1 MVAAGARAARWGS
14 MKAADLER
22 HFSPG
27 ERVLDRGAAQRE
39 LYVVRSGRIRL
50 ERGPSFDPQK
60 RGPGEIFGEV
70 SALIG
75 QGSPY
80 EARAEEESTVLAL
93 ELSVL
98 QELCLE
104 SPEFALRLI
113 RHLASELASSARPPD
128 MSTASRLLADP
139 GARTAEALGRLMPVL
154 LQRVEGRSLPA
165 PVEGTLRELSVAAN
179 MSILDAYVTL
189 QDLLNRDLLQLVD
202 DQLSVL
208 EPAALRAL
216 IR

>member
-1 MVAAGARAARWGS
+1 

-22 HFSPG
+22 HLSPG
-27 ERVLDRGAAQRE
+27 ERVLDRGAIQRE

-50 ERGPSFDPQK
+50 ERGPAFDPQK

-70 SALIG
+70 SAILG

-93 ELSVL
+93 ELSLV

-113 RHLASELASSARPPD
+113 RHLASELAGAARPPD
-128 MSTASRLLADP
+128 MTTASRLLADP
-139 GARTAEALGRLMPVL
+139 SARSAELLGRLMPVL
-154 LQRVEGRSLPA
+154 LERIQGRSLPA
-165 PVEGTLRELSVAAN
+165 PVDGTLRDLAAAAN
-179 MSILDAYVTL
+179 LSILDAYLTL

-208 EPAALRAL
+208 EPASLRAL

>member
-1 MVAAGARAARWGS
+1 
-14 MKAADLER
+14 
-22 HFSPG
+22 
-27 ERVLDRGAAQRE
+27 VLDRGAARRE

-50 ERGPSFDPQK
+50 ERGPAFDPQK

-70 SALIG
+70 SALLG

-93 ELSVL
+93 ELSRV

-104 SPEFALRLI
+104 CPEFGLRLI

-128 MSTASRLLADP
+128 MSTPSRLLVEP
-139 GARTAEALGRLMPVL
+139 GHRTAEALERLMPVL
-154 LQRVEGRSLPA
+154 LERIQGRALPA
-165 PVEGTLRELSVAAN
+165 HVDGTLRELAEAAN
-179 MSILDAYVTL
+179 LSILDAYLTL

-216 IR
+216 TR